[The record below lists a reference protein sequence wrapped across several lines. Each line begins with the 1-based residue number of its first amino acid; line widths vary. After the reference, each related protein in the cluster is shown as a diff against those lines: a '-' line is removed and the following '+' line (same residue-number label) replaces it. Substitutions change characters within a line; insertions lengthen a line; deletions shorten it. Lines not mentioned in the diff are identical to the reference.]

1 MRCRL
6 NKLAKDKFGAAASAE
21 KIAFIEAEFNKRR
34 NKRERKQ
41 RARAIAAGEV
51 PSFGIAPELKD
62 RIFSSPNLRISREV
76 ETIGNLLVNALFGGG
91 NYNDERQ
98 TAEAAKALEA
108 ALNETS
114 LSPQLFVEALKLM
127 ARNPELMQGIN
138 AKMQYDGHD
147 DDPMSGDDTGSHP
160 LRKLPTR
167 STSTSSQG
175 SVLNHESQEKIRALN
190 AATALLNQLSDTKV
204 YASPYGH
211 PPPPAAAAPTDNYK
225 SPYSNPPP
233 APTAATTTVKNG
245 HGPDKTNGTRR
256 PSNSKQSA
264 VDHGLDKSQIDALL
278 ALANG
283 GSLTDDEDDKT
294 IADPDEVNGQQLD
307 TPESPQTDSDI
318 TATLQQVLSQLVTE
332 RRECQSTVGI
342 IEDPRDE
349 QAATLRSLFT
359 QAGVE
364 INTIIPAALSLATS
378 QLYSHLSSQA
388 RSTTPSGGS
397 NPAHTGIYGNPA
409 HMPQI
414 SQAKPVIFGPN
425 NAQHYAIPPSG
436 GFKPN
441 EHIAGL
447 PVRHRDPEELKK
459 IKTYGFP
466 PLPGSRPGAK
476 KT

>member
-1 MRCRL
+1 LRCRL
-6 NKLAKDKFGAAASAE
+6 NKLAKDKFGTAASAE
-21 KIAFIEAEFNKRR
+21 KSAFIEAEFNKRR

-41 RARAIAAGEV
+41 RARVIAAGEV
-51 PSFGIAPELKD
+51 PSFGIAPELRD
-62 RIFSSPNLRISREV
+62 RIFSSSNLNISKEV
-76 ETIGNLLVNALFGGG
+76 ETIGNLLLDVLFGGG

-98 TAEAAKALEA
+98 TAEVAKSLEA
-108 ALNETS
+108 ALEES
-114 LSPQLFVEALKLM
+114 SPSPQLFIEALKLM
-127 ARNPELMQGIN
+127 AKNSELMQGIN
-138 AKMQYDGHD
+138 AKMQYDGQD
-147 DDPMSGDDTGSHP
+147 DEPMSGDDNLSHP
-160 LRKLPTR
+160 LQNIPTR
-167 STSTSSQG
+167 SPSASSQG
-175 SVLNHESQEKIRALN
+175 SALNHESQEKIRALN

-204 YASPYGH
+204 YASPYGQ
-211 PPPPAAAAPTDNYK
+211 PTPPAAAAPTDNYK

-233 APTAATTTVKNG
+233 ALAAATTALKNG
-245 HGPDKTNGTRR
+245 HGPDKPNGTGP
-256 PSNSKQSA
+256 PSSSKQSV

-318 TATLQQVLSQLVTE
+318 RATLQQVLSQLVTE
-332 RRECQSTVGI
+332 RREGQSTVGMV
-342 IEDPRDE
+342 EDPRDE

-388 RSTTPSGGS
+388 RSTTPSGGT
-397 NPAHTGIYGNPA
+397 NPAQTGIYGNTA

-414 SQAKPVIFGPN
+414 SQAKPGIFGLN
-425 NAQHYAIPPSG
+425 HAQHYAIPPSVG
-436 GFKPN
+436 CKPN
-441 EHIAGL
+441 EHIVGL
-447 PVRHRDPEELKK
+447 PVRHRNPEELKK

-466 PLPGSRPGAK
+466 PLPGSRPGVRRA
-476 KT
+476 